1 MMGFFQLPF
10 GCPPLSLLAHRM
22 AAQNLSND
30 ALSRA
35 EIWLPTERARRSLI
49 HQLQKLNLPAVP
61 DIRLIQPILNP
72 LNDTAID
79 SPTTDEPKPQAPPP
93 LIAQLATANWLMN
106 RSLERDFEMGGGAG
120 HERSWTAA
128 LCIAKQLLQLHHQL
142 LGHDID
148 WHQVLEADPSAWS
161 EQAMIGQQLLQDWQ
175 DWWPG
180 WLGQHGYSAAKAA
193 QQDELTALQAAWQR
207 TSPPIIW
214 MLGADGALPLDQQL
228 MRLVAMQPQG
238 AVLLP
243 AMPDYSAA
251 ERAQLAAS
259 SRHPHGQL
267 MAFLHSLGGIN
278 WPLRRWPAVDA
289 ADAIP
294 PQLADKLPPPGRQQL
309 VQQWF
314 APPNRGGNEVH
325 AASLSTD
332 SITENFSVQPCQN
345 QHQEAQLIAL
355 AMRRALDN
363 SRENPDY
370 KAALITPDRQLA
382 KQVAAALKRWNIV
395 VDDSAGQPLIQTPL
409 GRLVALS
416 LTVMQPQV
424 EASAVLAL
432 LYHPLCSLG
441 MPPATLRAIARTLDA
456 AWRGLPITPSYAGL
470 IARWKIEGVLD
481 DEIWGNES
489 DSNDES
495 DNAAAKTA
503 QNAAQ
508 IDQLLTM
515 MQDWQQEKPR
525 DHAMLADW
533 LEWHRRWLDHCLTRQ
548 PCDIGDN
555 APQPNSPD
563 PNSSEAAQ
571 HSHHAI
577 AEQQLNQI
585 WQQLT
590 EASPHLGLL
599 SLQEYHHLLTEQLA
613 MTAVRQP
620 VGQHPRLAI
629 WGVLEGRLQQP
640 DLLILGGLNEGVWPS
655 PPPSNPWLPNV
666 IRHAIGL
673 PDEAG
678 GAGTAAYDFIQ
689 NLQAPNL
696 LLTFSHSRDGQPAAP
711 CRWLIKLRAMLT
723 KRSWQDSAATSSNS
737 IGQTLP
743 DWETLLPPY
752 LPLQQLEALDSPSP
766 SLVAAAA
773 PLSAVPAPN
782 PDPAL
787 RPRQLSAS
795 QLQQLMTD
803 PYSFYAATM
812 LRLQPRPSFDDGAE
826 VPRNLGNLLHHNLEL
841 FSLRHGTDWPQ
852 DAPQQLLNQLRD
864 TLGLLAENPMMAYH
878 WQRLTDAVNWLDRQ
892 ERQHRNQTIPLV
904 KVLVEKTAKATMTLN
919 GHSIQLRARA
929 DRIDVDSTGGV
940 TLLDY
945 KTGSFPRPDRI
956 QRGLALQLTL
966 EAWLLDQGGFGKELA
981 NTHLVDCQIWRLNG
995 GEQGGADLS
1004 YAAAKIK
1011 DLQGLIADF
1020 SEGAA
1025 NLLSHLLLSPAPFYP
1040 DPWPDLPP
1048 RNDYAH
1054 LKRRAGWL

>member
-10 GCPPLSLLAHRM
+10 GCPPLSLLAHRLV
-22 AAQNLSND
+22 AQNLSSD
-30 ALSRA
+30 QLTRA
-35 EIWLPTERARRSLI
+35 QIWLPTERARRSLI

-79 SPTTDEPKPQAPPP
+79 STPSEETKPQAPPP

-106 RSLERDFEMGGGAG
+106 RDLELGGGAG
-120 HERSWTAA
+120 HERSWPAA

-180 WLGQHGYSAAKAA
+180 WLRQHGYTAAKAA
-193 QQDELTALQAAWQR
+193 QQDELATMQAAWQR

-243 AMPDYSAA
+243 AMPDYTGA
-251 ERAQLAAS
+251 EVAQLATS
-259 SRHPHGQL
+259 PRHPHGQL
-267 MAFLHSLGGIN
+267 MAFLQSVKGAP
-278 WPLRRWPAVDA
+278 WPLPRWLG
-289 ADAIP
+289 ADKADTIP
-294 PQLADKLPPPGRQQL
+294 PQLAGTMPPPGRQQL
-309 VQQWF
+309 LQQWF
-314 APPNRGGNEVH
+314 SVPNRGGIEPH
-325 AASLSTD
+325 AASLSAD
-332 SITENFSVQPCQN
+332 SITENFSVQPCHN

-363 SRENPDY
+363 SSDIPNY

-470 IARWKIEGVLD
+470 IARWKLVGVLD
-481 DEIWGNES
+481 DEIWSNES
-489 DSNDES
+489 DSNDQG

-525 DHAMLADW
+525 EHAMLADW
-533 LEWHRRWLDHCLTRQ
+533 LEWHRRWLDRCLTRQ
-548 PCDIGDN
+548 AGDVGDDTPHLQT
-555 APQPNSPD
+555 PQ
-563 PNSSEAAQ
+563 PNSSEAEQ
-571 HSHHAI
+571 HQQHAI

-620 VGQHPRLAI
+620 VGQHPHLAI
-629 WGVLEGRLQQP
+629 WGVLEGRLQHA
-640 DLLILGGLNEGVWPS
+640 DLMILGGLNEGVWPS

-678 GAGTAAYDFIQ
+678 GAGSAAHDFIQ

-723 KRSWQDSAATSSNS
+723 KRVWQDSANTGGNS
-737 IGQTLP
+737 LGQSLP
-743 DWETLLPPY
+743 DWETLLPTY
-752 LPLQQLEALDSPSP
+752 LPLQQLEALDIPSP

-773 PLSAVPAPN
+773 ALSAVPAPN

-812 LRLQPRPSFDDGAE
+812 LRLKPRPSFDDEDE

-852 DAPQQLLNQLRD
+852 DAPQQLLNQLRE
-864 TLGLLAENPMMAYH
+864 TLRLLAENPLMAYH

-904 KVLVEKTAKATMTLN
+904 KVLVEKTGKATMTLN

-945 KTGSFPRPDRI
+945 KTGSLPKPGMI

-966 EAWLLDQGGFGKELA
+966 EAWLWDQGGFGKDLA

-995 GEQGGADLS
+995 GEQGGADFS
-1004 YAAAKIK
+1004 YNAKKIN

-1020 SEGAA
+1020 SAGAA
-1025 NLLSHLLLSPAPFYP
+1025 ELLHHLLLSPTPFYP